1 MGRRRR
7 RRRRRRPAPPPKPVQ
22 VKKAPAPDPK
32 SQGGTTPPQT
42 SQVSSVSKTQ
52 ASSKVR
58 MDPMNISRGVQRQSI
73 APTTVRL
80 EGKAMENAIDVFGGI
95 DKEYGAFEKPPLN
108 KVKKLDAD
116 VTWGYKDL
124 PAVLIDWGE
133 YVEQDERDRVQY
145 YKILEWVPGGDE
157 DKAPREQTLKPLD
170 FWNKYVE
177 TSDERD
183 KDRKRTPSIKTPK
196 FRFSK
201 WNNVVHGGRYGE
213 GRIVRGRGEKTRA
226 YKRRVKIIRAA
237 GKHRKEMEKRGYDY
251 DYKSGTYKKI
261 NKSKMGRRYYRAIW
275 GKSSNLK
282 KAIEHKKRNRRRRRR
297 RRRGSWLSKIKR
309 RFRRR
314 R

>member
-7 RRRRRRPAPPPKPVQ
+7 RRRRRAPAPPPPPPP
-22 VKKAPAPDPK
+22 APAPAPA
-32 SQGGTTPPQT
+32 SSGTGGQGSAPQT
-42 SQVSSVSKTQ
+42 AQIGSTTKTQ

-58 MDPMNISRGVQRQSI
+58 MDPLNISRGVQRQSI
-73 APTTVRL
+73 APTTVQL
-80 EGKAMENAIDVFGGI
+80 TGKAMENAIEVFGGV
-95 DKEYGAFEKPPLN
+95 DKEYGPFEKPPLN
-108 KVKKLDAD
+108 KVPKLDAD
-116 VTWGYKDL
+116 VTWGHKDL
-124 PAVLIDWGE
+124 PAVLIDWSE
-133 YVEQDERDRVQY
+133 YIEQDEKDRVQY
-145 YKILEWVPGGDE
+145 YKILEWVPGNDTDE
-157 DKAPREQTLKPLD
+157 APRQQTLKPLD

-183 KDRKRTPSIKTPK
+183 KDKKRTPSMKTPK

-213 GRIVRGRGEKTRA
+213 GRIVRGRGEKSA
-226 YKRRVKIIRAA
+226 SYNKRVRIIRAA
-237 GKHRKEMEKRGYDY
+237 GKHRKEMEKKGYDY
-251 DYKSGTYKKI
+251 DYKTGRYKRI